1 MLAVKKEGIKVVA
14 KDLDRG
20 HELSGEIIRMH
31 LGDFMV
37 ELAVCKYV
45 EGDAVFEIKN
55 IEMGSNGVPVVT
67 IKTESDT
74 YRVPIW
80 GSILIGGV
88 YVLVKHTNNSEQ

>member
-1 MLAVKKEGIKVVA
+1 MLVVKKEGVKVVA
-14 KDLDRG
+14 KNLDRG
-20 HELSGEIIRMH
+20 HELSGEIVRMH

-37 ELAVCKYV
+37 ELAVCKYI

-55 IEMGSNGVPVVT
+55 IEIGSGGVPVVT

-88 YVLVKHTNNSEQ
+88 YVLVKPTKSSE